1 MVYEVDQDGNACEG
15 ERHAKR
21 HGNMRYETRTLGAPH
36 RAQHKKTI
44 DEGCNESAKHNLIA
58 PVAHEV
64 AQQTRAEKTPD
75 HVVGVIAQHRRR
87 PQRGHEPQRLHGAST
102 ADRAGDEQQRI
113 AGKKRRHD
121 QAGFAKH
128 DQKKKCVNPGSV
140 LGDERAQMLIEMH
153 DNIDQLQQPV
163 EHDYFPGSVEREV

>member
-1 MVYEVDQDGNACEG
+1 VVYEVDQDGNACEG

-64 AQQTRAEKTPD
+64 AQQTRAELGRCKLKSKHCD
-75 HVVGVIAQHRRR
+75 GE
-87 PQRGHEPQRLHGAST
+87 GEPRHGNHGARDGRQ
-102 ADRAGDEQQRI
+102 DR
-113 AGKKRRHD
+113 
-121 QAGFAKH
+121 
-128 DQKKKCVNPGSV
+128 P
-140 LGDERAQMLIEMH
+140 RALRPKQ
-153 DNIDQLQQPV
+153 V
-163 EHDYFPGSVEREV
+163 EHAGRPHHLGPKPDVKLNQSER